1 MYVMLLA
8 STVYY
13 IQVFINMVLTEGDS
27 MSIFSSTPRSETS
40 AVPGQLQTQDGSR
53 VPITLGESSM
63 LVIALVRIFVG
74 YLWFQQLF
82 WKLPPTFGGLHTF
95 VVREVG
101 GTFIP
106 GYGAI
111 VQNVLLPNFGLLGT
125 FTVTAEFLIAI
136 SLMFGIFSR
145 FGAILSTIMAL
156 QLYVGLSNTEWYWT
170 YGTIVLLAVVLLP
183 IPAGRRLGVDQ
194 WLAPR
199 LHAMASNNRSRVT
212 RLLAWLV

>member
-1 MYVMLLA
+1 MSTSTSTQGSQKSA
-8 STVYY
+8 SPDLVH
-13 IQVFINMVLTEGDS
+13 E
-27 MSIFSSTPRSETS
+27 
-40 AVPGQLQTQDGSR
+40 QDENR
-53 VPITLGESSM
+53 APIMIGESSM
-63 LVIALVRIFVG
+63 LIIALVRIFVG

-82 WKLPPTFGGLHTF
+82 WKLPPTFGGLHIF
-95 VVREVG
+95 VVREVA

-125 FTVTAEFLIAI
+125 FTFVAELLVGI
-136 SLMFGIFSR
+136 SLLFGIFSR
-145 FGAILSTIMAL
+145 AGAILATILAL

-183 IPAGRRLGVDQ
+183 LPTGRRLGVDQ

-199 LHAMASNNRSRVT
+199 LQIMTSNSRSRVT

>member
-1 MYVMLLA
+1 M
-8 STVYY
+8 ST
-13 IQVFINMVLTEGDS
+13 
-27 MSIFSSTPRSETS
+27 FSSTPRSETP
-40 AVPGQLQTQDGSR
+40 VGPNPLQEQDAGR
-53 VPITLGESSM
+53 APITIGESSM
-63 LVIALVRIFVG
+63 IIIALVRIFVG

-95 VVREVG
+95 VVREVT

-125 FTVTAEFLIAI
+125 FTFIAELVIGI
-136 SLMFGIFSR
+136 SLMFGLFSR
-145 FGAILSTIMAL
+145 FGAILATIMAL

-170 YGTIVLLAVVLLP
+170 YGTIVLLAVVLVPL
-183 IPAGRRLGVDQ
+183 PAGRRLGIDQ

-199 LHAMASNNRSRVT
+199 LQAMASNSRSRVT
-212 RLLAWLV
+212 RLLSWLV

>member
-1 MYVMLLA
+1 M
-8 STVYY
+8 ST
-13 IQVFINMVLTEGDS
+13 S
-27 MSIFSSTPRSETS
+27 SSTRGSETS
-40 AVPGQLQTQDGSR
+40 TASIGAEEQETSR
-53 VPITLGESSM
+53 APIALGESS
-63 LVIALVRIFVG
+63 LLIIALVRIFVG

-101 GTFIP
+101 GAFIP
-106 GYGAI
+106 GYGFL

-125 FTVTAEFLIAI
+125 FTFTAELLISL
-136 SLMFGIFSR
+136 SLMFGLFSR
-145 FGAILSTIMAL
+145 FGAILATVMAL

-183 IPAGRRLGVDQ
+183 LPAGRRLGVDQ

-199 LHAMASNNRSRVT
+199 LQAMAAHNHNRVT
-212 RLLAWLV
+212 RLLSWLV